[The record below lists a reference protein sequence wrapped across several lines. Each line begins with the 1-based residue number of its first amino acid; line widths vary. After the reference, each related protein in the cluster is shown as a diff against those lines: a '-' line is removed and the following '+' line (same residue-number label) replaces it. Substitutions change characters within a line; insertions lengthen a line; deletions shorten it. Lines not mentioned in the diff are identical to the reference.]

1 MKELEKLQS
10 SIRQAELHYKFY
22 LEQFGFSSIF
32 TQKAAL
38 EMVILMKRE
47 YNYLYPND

>member
-1 MKELEKLQS
+1 MKELEKLQL
-10 SIRQAELHYKFY
+10 SIHQAELHYKFY
-22 LEQFGFSSIF
+22 LQQFGFSSIL

-47 YNYLYPND
+47 HEYLYPND

>member
-10 SIRQAELHYKFY
+10 SVRQAELHYKFY
-22 LEQFGFSSIF
+22 LQQFGFSSVL

-38 EMVILMKRE
+38 KMVILMKRE
-47 YNYLYPND
+47 HEYLYCDD

>member
-10 SIRQAELHYKFY
+10 SIRQAELRYKFY
-22 LEQFGFSSIF
+22 LQKFGFPSIL

-47 YNYLYPND
+47 HDYLYPND

>member
-10 SIRQAELHYKFY
+10 SVRQAELHYKIY
-22 LEQFGFSSIF
+22 LQYFGFSSIL

-47 YNYLYPND
+47 HEYLYHND